1 MRLFAKELADFFIYF
16 GHSGHAADQNHL
28 INIAGAEPGI
38 FQSRL
43 TRFHRGFDQITH
55 KAFQFRT
62 GKFHHH
68 MQWLAGAGIHRNKRL
83 VDFGLRGR

>member
-1 MRLFAKELADFFIYF
+1 MRLFAKKLADFFIYF

-62 GKFHHH
+62 GEFHHH